1 MQTLVSGLPLLASAL
16 ASRVSI
22 GAAVSV
28 FAAGAVEAVSCLA
41 SILNPGFAGRTGANI
56 ESEIRLTDSSTR
68 QLARTAPMTLFSSK
82 EFMSVHVATD
92 HPLFGGRR
100 HWPKGCARG
109 RLLAHLPT
117 KADPGCSPGAPKG

>member
-92 HPLFGGRR
+92 LSAFWGTPSLAQGLR
-100 HWPKGCARG
+100 HGPAASSFANEG
-109 RLLAHLPT
+109 
-117 KADPGCSPGAPKG
+117 